1 MALKPRLLL
10 SVELPELAREAVID
24 CSTERDFP
32 PAFVLFPAAEPD
44 FVLASTDDWEL
55 GRRVSTGLECLFA
68 ALDAVYFLPVGVDL
82 FSPFTGDFAGRRI
95 CMPVAAVLP
104 EDVSLSLD
112 ASSSE
117 SCGETNLA
125 VGRGPDVE
133 GPRDFFR
140 IGCGGGGLED
150 DDAIVSFVVCFSAA
164 GLLGTSTGP
173 WLTSVCDFVPY
184 PALSTCS

>member
-1 MALKPRLLL
+1 MPGLLL
-10 SVELPELAREAVID
+10 NVELPEPAREFVIE
-24 CSTERDFP
+24 CSTETDFP
-32 PAFVLFPAAEPD
+32 PAAVLLPVAELA
-44 FVLASTDDWEL
+44 FILASTDDWEL
-55 GRRVSTGLECLFA
+55 GRRVIPGLECLFA
-68 ALDAVYFLPVGVDL
+68 ALDAVYFLPVGVDF

-104 EDVSLSLD
+104 EDVSLSLA

-140 IGCGGGGLED
+140 IGCGGGGRED
-150 DDAIVSFVVCFSAA
+150 DDAMVSLFVCFSAA
-164 GLLGTSTGP
+164 GLLGTSTGF